1 MKKFFMELLSGKS
14 DTSSKR
20 FAALFTLAN
29 LIVITWVATF
39 NAKDYVTP
47 EFMYDALSL
56 IAGGGLGLTVIEK
69 IFSSKKKDKTEDTRR
84 YNKNRYIKNGKLIR
98 I

>member
-29 LIVITWVATF
+29 LIAITWVATF

-69 IFSSKKKDKTEDTRR
+69 IFSSKKTDKTEDTT
-84 YNKNRYIKNGKLIR
+84 KTDI
-98 I
+98 